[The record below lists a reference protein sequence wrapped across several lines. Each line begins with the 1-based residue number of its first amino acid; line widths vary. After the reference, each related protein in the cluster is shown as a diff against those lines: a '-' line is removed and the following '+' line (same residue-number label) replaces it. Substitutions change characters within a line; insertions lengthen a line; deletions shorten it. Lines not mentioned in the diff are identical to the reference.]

1 MTTPPTPVSFSPP
14 TQGLGLPAV
23 AAAPT
28 VLRSS
33 LRRPAFWIV
42 AGVLLAGAV
51 GLNAASSVMKLY
63 FRKEALPLRAPEGLM
78 ALPREIGSWVMVPEA
93 HTVDADLIHSLG
105 TDKYVFRKYVDTGA
119 LGRTGLK
126 LATKED
132 VLALQSM
139 EPKDRS
145 DRLAR
150 WFRENQG
157 AWVELAVTYY
167 TGKVDTVPHV
177 PDRCMVA
184 GGFQPVLYEVL
195 EWPMGIYTGG
205 AARRVPVRFI
215 DFQFV
220 DPMRQMG
227 NRCVTYFFHA
237 NGKYMDDPNAVRS
250 KLQSLNERCG
260 YFAKIEVM
268 TPLPTRE
275 RETDELKAADRKLA
289 MVATQKFLTVSLPEI
304 EKLLPDWE
312 KRPR

>member
-1 MTTPPTPVSFSPP
+1 MPP
-14 TQGLGLPAV
+14 PAAQSS
-23 AAAPT
+23 AADGPS
-28 VLRSS
+28 RSS
-33 LRRPAFWIV
+33 PRRPAFWIV
-42 AGVLLAGAV
+42 AGVLLASAV

-78 ALPREIGSWVMVPEA
+78 ALPREIGTWVMVPEA

-105 TDKYVFRKYVDTGA
+105 TDKYVFRKYVDTAA

-126 LATKED
+126 IASKEE
-132 VLALQSM
+132 VLALQTL
-139 EPKDRS
+139 EPKARAE
-145 DRLAR
+145 RLGR

-184 GGFQPVLYEVL
+184 GGFQPVDYRVM
-195 EWPMGIYTGG
+195 EWALGSYLGG
-205 AARRVPVRFI
+205 AARAVPVRFI
-215 DFQFV
+215 DFQFA

-237 NGKYMDDPNAVRS
+237 NGKYMDDHNAVRS
-250 KLQSLNERCG
+250 RLQSLNERCG

-275 RETDELKAADRKLA
+275 RETEEHKTADRNVA
-289 MVATQKFLTVSLPEI
+289 MATTQKFLTVSLPEI